1 MFKKA
6 RRNNGSVVAGGII
19 LLALTVLSSGSA
31 LAAEIVGRVTVQHT
45 GLFTQGKAMEVPG
58 GISVSITPL
67 AGQAMPAPHPRSHR
81 VTIHNK
87 SFTPVFM
94 TVQRGDE
101 LQFISHDTVFHKLF
115 SLSKVQP
122 FTLDL
127 GKVEDDGQAVT
138 SDLFTLTQSG
148 PWHVF
153 CRIHSTMYFRVDVVE
168 TPYYTMIKD
177 GGEFHFS
184 GLAPGRWQLRVAA
197 IGSEPLLL
205 TAEAITAP
213 PPMQVVLPVKSGRAQ
228 VDASQMTPG
237 MGMAEAGAGEG
248 EGQLK

>member
-1 MFKKA
+1 MSKKA
-6 RRNNGSVVAGGII
+6 YRNNRSEVAGCLI
-19 LLALTVLSSGSA
+19 LLALSVLCSGPA
-31 LAAEIVGRVTVQHT
+31 LAAEIIGRVNVQHT
-45 GLFTQGKAMEVPG
+45 GLFTQGMAADVPG

-67 AGQAMPAPHPRSHR
+67 AGQAMPDPQPRSHR
-81 VTIHNK
+81 VTIQNK
-87 SFTPVFM
+87 AFTPVFM
-94 TVQRGDE
+94 TVRRGDE
-101 LQFISHDTVFHKLF
+101 LQFVSHDTVFHKLF

-184 GLAPGRWQLRVAA
+184 GLAPGRWQVRVAA
-197 IGSEPLLL
+197 IGSEPLVMV
-205 TAEAITAP
+205 AEAITAP
-213 PPMQVVLPVKSGRAQ
+213 PPIQIVLPVKGGQSQAAAGQ
-228 VDASQMTPG
+228 VSQVMNMSTDGKP
-237 MGMAEAGAGEG
+237 EDL
-248 EGQLK
+248 Q